1 MKARSPIRWLIV
13 LLLAVAF
20 VGVSYAYVQWGPPW
34 PSSTTTFYV
43 KYDNGTYDTAFI
55 EAMNK
60 WNGLSNFSFT
70 SNTSTYVD
78 PCNSVSSPD
87 YLNGYNFSSDDCG
100 RGWGGST
107 LAVCWTWYSGST
119 RLDTDVVF
127 NSNRSW
133 GVHDGTTTSP
143 YDFKRVAVHEVGHAL
158 GLGHET
164 TNTAIMNPYYSTTII
179 GPQTDDINGL
189 VALYGATSPVSPVEA
204 FVTRFYQQCLNRGP
218 DQLGLNNWVNGLN
231 NGSMAGADVA
241 YGFVFSDEFINR
253 NTTNADFV
261 TILYRAFFDREPD
274 PPGYAGW
281 LSDLDNGE
289 SRGCILKGFIGS
301 QEFINLCAEYGISAI
316 IGSIDYMCTSI
327 NSNPYTGLISLR
339 AYNGQYLVAEGEG
352 GDLVYADSDV
362 IDPWEK
368 FELVDLGNNMIALKA
383 YNGQYL
389 VAEGGGGDL
398 VYADSDAIGPWEKF
412 ELVDLGNNMVALKAY
427 NSQYLVAEGG
437 GGDLVYADSDAIGPW
452 EKFEKIVR

>member
-20 VGVSYAYVQWGPPW
+20 VGVSYAYVQWGPLW

-60 WNGLSNFSFT
+60 WNGLSNFSFA

-107 LAVCWTWYSGST
+107 LAVCWMWYSGST

-412 ELVDLGNNMVALKAY
+412 E
-427 NSQYLVAEGG
+427 
-437 GGDLVYADSDAIGPW
+437 
-452 EKFEKIVR
+452 KIVR